1 MKTPLPLLRDMRDT
15 AAETVLTIQGL
26 EFAAFAANNLVRKAA
41 ILDLNVIGESAAK
54 LLRDFP
60 EIAEQYPELPLQQ
73 MRGIRNRI
81 SHSYYALDLRVIWN
95 TVNLHIPVLLE
106 DLDRIIAALEPDA
119 TKPGQPGRV

>member
-1 MKTPLPLLRDMRDT
+1 M
-15 AAETVLTIQGL
+15 
-26 EFAAFAANNLVRKAA
+26 
-41 ILDLNVIGESAAK
+41 NVIGESAAK

-60 EIAEQYPELPLQQ
+60 EIAEQYPALPLQQ

-106 DLDRIIAALEPDA
+106 DLNRIIAALELEA
-119 TKPGQPGRV
+119 TKPGQSGRV